1 MLQKLEA
8 IQDRY
13 HYLEQQLADP
23 DIIGDMTK
31 FKKVSKEYK
40 ELEDVV
46 NVLNEYKELLGN
58 IQTAKEMIKEPDP
71 ELQEMAQDELE
82 ALLPQQN
89 ILEEKIKF
97 LLIPKDPDDSK
108 DIIVEIRSGTGGDE
122 ASIFAGDLYRMYS
135 RYFEKYGW
143 KVEVV
148 SANEGTVGGY
158 NKLVLEVQGDDV
170 YGKMKFESGAHRVQ
184 RVPKTESQGRVHTS
198 AATVAIMPKLEMEDV
213 DIVKSDLK
221 IDTFRASGAG
231 GQHVNKTE
239 SAVRI
244 THLPTG
250 IVSESQDG
258 RSQIKNREIAMQ
270 RLFVKIQN
278 ARKEAHESQ
287 QAEKRKSLVGSGDR
301 SDKVRTYN
309 YPQNRVTDHRLE
321 GDVKNFNLQQV
332 VEGELDP
339 IIEAL
344 QVAENA
350 SKLKSGENS
359 LV

>member
-13 HYLEQQLADP
+13 LYLEQQLADP
-23 DIIGDMTK
+23 DIIGDMSK

-40 ELEDVV
+40 DLEEVV
-46 NVLNEYKELLGN
+46 AVFKDYKELLGN
-58 IQTAKEMIKEPDP
+58 IETAREMLKEADPDMR
-71 ELQEMAQDELE
+71 EMAAEELE
-82 ALLPQQN
+82 SLLPQQEA
-89 ILEEKIKF
+89 LEEKIKI

-135 RYFEKYGW
+135 RFFEKQGW
-143 KVEVV
+143 TTEVV

-198 AATVAIMPKLEMEDV
+198 AATVAVMPKLEMDDV

-244 THLPTG
+244 THIPTG

-258 RSQIKNREIAMQ
+258 RSQIKNREIALQ
-270 RLFVKIQN
+270 RLYVKIQN
-278 ARKEAHESQ
+278 VRREAHESE
-287 QAEKRKSLVGSGDR
+287 QAQKRKSLVGSGDR

-332 VEGELDP
+332 VEGDLEP

-350 SKLKSGENS
+350 TKLKSGESS